1 MQARCIVFLD
11 DEAET
16 GRWLDRILATGLRRL
31 PEVPLC
37 LVGGQLVVRHRL
49 FSELP
54 GTKNASDKHMFRR
67 RPLVMVALL
76 MLQDEIDGGP
86 SNLRDR

>member
-1 MQARCIVFLD
+1 
-11 DEAET
+11 
-16 GRWLDRILATGLRRL
+16 
-31 PEVPLC
+31 
-37 LVGGQLVVRHRL
+37 
-49 FSELP
+49 
-54 GTKNASDKHMFRR
+54 MFRR